1 MGKRTEAKAYRHPG
15 SAPLV
20 KRVDPTHT
28 SSLKIWYHNKIENI
42 KLKGAFCVAAI
53 AVVGSLNMD
62 LVIRAP
68 RQPHLGETL
77 LGGAFG
83 MTGGGKGAN
92 QALACA
98 RLSAGVHMIGCVGS
112 DDFGKKLRATLTEN
126 RVDCDHLEER
136 SEAGTGVAV
145 VTVLDGGA
153 NAIVLSQ
160 GANAFLD
167 EAALDRAKDVFKK
180 VDSALFQLEIP
191 PETVAYGLKLARR
204 MGCRTFL
211 SAEPPFP
218 LPSEVWHMVDCLIL
232 NQTALDF
239 YGPRHANGEAISE
252 DRITDLA
259 QQLVAR
265 GVKTVVVTRSARGGL
280 VFSRGGKS
288 FAFNSFCV
296 QAVDSTGARDAFCA
310 ALSVGMAEGMP
321 LERAVRF
328 AAAAGAL
335 ACTRFGAQSSM
346 PWRHEVEAMLEA
358 QGEEETQP

>member
-1 MGKRTEAKAYRHPG
+1 MG
-15 SAPLV
+15 
-20 KRVDPTHT
+20 
-28 SSLKIWYHNKIENI
+28 
-42 KLKGAFCVAAI
+42 AI

-98 RLSAGVHMIGCVGS
+98 RLGAETHMIGCAGS
-112 DDFGKKLRATLTEN
+112 DDFGKKLRTTLMEN
-126 RVDCDHLEER
+126 KVVCDHLEER

-153 NAIVLSQ
+153 HTIVLSQ

-167 EAALDRAKDVFKK
+167 EAVLDRAKDVFKMA
-180 VDSALFQLEIP
+180 DSALFQLESP

-218 LPSEVWHMVDCLIL
+218 LPSEAWHMVDCLIL

-239 YGPRHANGEAISE
+239 YTPGRPKGDAVSE
-252 DRITDLA
+252 SRIAELA
-259 QQLVAR
+259 QQLVNR
-265 GVKTVVVTRSARGGL
+265 GVKTVVVTRSAQGCL
-280 VFSRGGKS
+280 VFARGGKT
-288 FAFNSFCV
+288 FAFGHFTV
-296 QAVDSTGARDAFCA
+296 QAVDTTGARDAFCA
-310 ALSVGMAEGMP
+310 ALSVGMAEGMA
-321 LERAVRF
+321 LERAIRF
-328 AAAAGAL
+328 ASAAGAL
-335 ACTRFGAQSSM
+335 ACTRFGAQPSM
-346 PWRHEVEAMLEA
+346 PWRHEVEAMLET
-358 QGEEETQP
+358 EEEGGTQQ

>member
-1 MGKRTEAKAYRHPG
+1 MG
-15 SAPLV
+15 
-20 KRVDPTHT
+20 
-28 SSLKIWYHNKIENI
+28 
-42 KLKGAFCVAAI
+42 AI

-68 RQPHLGETL
+68 RRPDLGETL

-98 RLSAGVHMIGCVGS
+98 RLRTETYMIGCVGS
-112 DDFGKKLRATLTEN
+112 DDFGRKLRTTLTES
-126 RVDCDHLEER
+126 RVACEHLEER

-145 VTVLDGGA
+145 VTVVDGGA
-153 NAIVLSQ
+153 HTIVLSQ

-167 EAALDRAKDVFKK
+167 EAVLDRAKDVFKA
-180 VDSALFQLEIP
+180 VDSALFQLESP
-191 PETVAYGLKLARR
+191 PETVAYGLRTARR

-218 LPSEVWHMVDCLIL
+218 LPPEVWHMVDYLIL
-232 NQTALDF
+232 NQTALGF
-239 YGPRHANGEAISE
+239 YGPARPSGEPIPEERTAE
-252 DRITDLA
+252 LA
-259 QQLVAR
+259 QQLIAR
-265 GVKTVVVTRSARGGL
+265 GVKTVVVTQSARGGL
-280 VFSRGGKS
+280 VFTRGGKS
-288 FAFNSFCV
+288 FAFKPFAV
-296 QAVDSTGARDAFCA
+296 QTVDSTGARDAFCA
-310 ALSVGMAEGMP
+310 GLSVGLAEGMP

-346 PWRHEVEAMLEA
+346 PWRHEVEAMLETDGDE
-358 QGEEETQP
+358 GEQP

>member
-1 MGKRTEAKAYRHPG
+1 M
-15 SAPLV
+15 
-20 KRVDPTHT
+20 
-28 SSLKIWYHNKIENI
+28 
-42 KLKGAFCVAAI
+42 AAI

-62 LVIRAP
+62 LVIRAS

-98 RLSAGVHMIGCVGS
+98 RLRAESYMIGCVGS
-112 DDFGKKLRATLTEN
+112 DDFGKKLRATLTES
-126 RVDCDHLEER
+126 RVGCEHLEER

-153 NAIVLSQ
+153 HTIVLSQ

-167 EAALDRAKDVFKK
+167 EAVLDRAKDVFKT
-180 VDSALFQLEIP
+180 VDSALFQLESP

-218 LPSEVWHMVDCLIL
+218 LPPEVWHMVDCLVL

-239 YGPRHANGEAISE
+239 YSPGRSGGGPAPEE
-252 DRITDLA
+252 RIAELA

-265 GVKTVVVTRSARGGL
+265 GVRTVVVTRSARGGL

-288 FAFNSFCV
+288 FAFDSFTV

-335 ACTRFGAQSSM
+335 ACTRFGAQPSM
-346 PWRHEVEAMLEA
+346 PWRHEVEAMLETDGDA
-358 QGEEETQP
+358 SPEKERR

>member
-1 MGKRTEAKAYRHPG
+1 M
-15 SAPLV
+15 
-20 KRVDPTHT
+20 
-28 SSLKIWYHNKIENI
+28 
-42 KLKGAFCVAAI
+42 AAI

-98 RLSAGVHMIGCVGS
+98 RLRADSYMIGCVGS
-112 DDFGKKLRATLTEN
+112 DDFGKKLRMTLTES
-126 RVDCDHLEER
+126 RVGCDHLEIR

-153 NAIVLSQ
+153 NTIVLSQ

-167 EAALDRAKDVFKK
+167 EAVLDRAKDVFKR

-218 LPSEVWHMVDCLIL
+218 LPSEAWHMIDCLVL

-239 YGPRHANGEAISE
+239 YSPGRSKGDPLPES
-252 DRITDLA
+252 RIAELA

-265 GVKTVVVTRSARGGL
+265 GVRTVVVTRSAQGGL

-288 FAFNSFCV
+288 FAFKPFTV

-335 ACTRFGAQSSM
+335 ACTRFGAQPSM

-358 QGEEETQP
+358 EEEKGEEQ

>member
-1 MGKRTEAKAYRHPG
+1 M
-15 SAPLV
+15 
-20 KRVDPTHT
+20 
-28 SSLKIWYHNKIENI
+28 
-42 KLKGAFCVAAI
+42 AAI

-68 RQPHLGETL
+68 RQPYLGETL

-98 RLSAGVHMIGCVGS
+98 RLRAEAHMIGCVGN
-112 DDFGKKLRATLTEN
+112 DDFGKKLRTTLTEN
-126 RVDCDHLEER
+126 KVGCEHLEER

-167 EAALDRAKDVFKK
+167 EAVLDRAKDLFKA
-180 VDSALFQLEIP
+180 VDSALFQLESP
-191 PETVAYGLKLARR
+191 PETVAYGLRLARR
-204 MGCRTFL
+204 MGCRTLL

-232 NQTALDF
+232 NQAALDF
-239 YGPRHANGEAISE
+239 YSSNSGTPSNRSGGDPLPE
-252 DRITDLA
+252 DRIAELA
-259 QQLVAR
+259 HQLVAR
-265 GVKTVVVTRSARGGL
+265 GVKTVVVTRSAQGGL
-280 VFSRGGKS
+280 VCSRGGKT
-288 FAFNSFCV
+288 FAFKSFTV
-296 QAVDSTGARDAFCA
+296 KAVDSTGARDAFCA

-321 LERAVRF
+321 PERAVRF
-328 AAAAGAL
+328 AAGAGAL
-335 ACTRFGAQSSM
+335 ACTRFGAQPSM
-346 PWRHEVEAMLEA
+346 PWRHEVEAMLETEK
-358 QGEEETQP
+358 EEGTGQ